1 MTQWLNKRKQRVVI
15 NNCVSE
21 RKLVYYGVPQE
32 SVLRQ
37 QLFTIFIDD
46 IYINIQSKVLKFA
59 NDTIVGKI
67 MNYQFY
73 ADKLQ

>member
-1 MTQWLNKRKQRVVI
+1 MVI

-21 RKLVYYGVPQE
+21 RKLVCSGVPQE
-32 SVLRQ
+32 SVLRP

-67 MNYQFY
+67 VNYQFD
-73 ADKLQ
+73 AEKLQ